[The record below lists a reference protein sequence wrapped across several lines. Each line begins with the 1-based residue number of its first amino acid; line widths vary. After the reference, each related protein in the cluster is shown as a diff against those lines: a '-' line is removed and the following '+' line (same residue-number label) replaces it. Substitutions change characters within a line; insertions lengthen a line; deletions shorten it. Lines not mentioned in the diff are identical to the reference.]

1 MTQLAKALVIRGKQP
16 LQGSISVNT
25 AKNSALFLMLG
36 SLLTREEVVLR
47 DIPRLSDILIMAEML
62 EHFGAQVSW
71 IGNDL
76 HICAAD
82 IINTNGPY
90 HLVSKMRASF
100 VAIGALL
107 GRCGKASI
115 AMPGGCT
122 FGPRPV
128 DRHIKA
134 FRALGVVIDEED
146 GDFNAHLPKPLS
158 GIYEF
163 EAPTV
168 GGTENVLL
176 ASALG
181 AETVVI
187 KNAAL
192 EPEIIDLAAML
203 NQMGARISGAGTRTI
218 TIEGVAELKGVTY
231 RPISDRIEAA
241 TLLLAVAATRSEAVL
256 TGVQVDLLTSALNKL
271 REAGVVTED
280 LGGGKLRVDAR
291 GELKPI
297 SVTATEYPGI
307 PTDVQAPFG
316 AFLATVTGESQVEE
330 RVYPGHRFTHVEEL
344 AKMGADISLD
354 DSCLT
359 IQGQNLR
366 GAKVQAADIRAGGA
380 LIIAALAAEGTSV
393 ITGVEF
399 IERGYEN
406 IAARLRALGADIH
419 EEEIL
424 DVPQTGTYGD

>member
-1 MTQLAKALVIRGKQP
+1 MKLSQALVVRGNKP
-16 LQGSISVNT
+16 LQGDIKVNT

-47 DIPRLSDILIMAEML
+47 DIPKLSDILVMTKML
-62 EHFGAQVSW
+62 EHFGAKVSW
-71 IGNDL
+71 IGSDL

-100 VAIGALL
+100 VAIGPLL
-107 GRCGKASI
+107 GRCGEASM
-115 AMPGGCT
+115 AMPGGCAW
-122 FGPRPV
+122 GPRPV

-134 FRALGVVIDEED
+134 FKALGAVITEED
-146 GDFNAHLPKPLS
+146 GDFNIHVPQALS

-176 ASALG
+176 ASVLG
-181 AETVVI
+181 EKTVVI
-187 KNAAL
+187 RNAAL
-192 EPEIIDLAAML
+192 EPEIIDLATML
-203 NQMGARISGAGTRTI
+203 NAMGAHITGAGTRTI
-218 TIEGVAELKGVTY
+218 TIEGVSELHGVTY

-241 TLLLAVAATRSEAVL
+241 TLMLAIAAARSKAVL
-256 TGVQVDLLTSALNKL
+256 HDVDIHLLGASIDKL
-271 REAGVVTED
+271 REAGVKIDD
-280 LGGGKLRVDAR
+280 LGGNRLSVDAT
-291 GELKPI
+291 GELRP
-297 SVTATEYPGI
+297 VNVMATEYPGI

-316 AFLATVTGESQVEE
+316 AFLATLEGPSSVEE

-344 AKMGADISLD
+344 HKMGANIELE
-354 DSCLT
+354 DSTLSIEGCKLT
-359 IQGQNLR
+359 
-366 GAKVQAADIRAGGA
+366 GAKLQAADIRAGGA

-393 ITGVEF
+393 ITGVQY

-406 IAARLRALGADIH
+406 IAERLRGLGADIH
-419 EEEIL
+419 LEEVLETA
-424 DVPQTGTYGD
+424 QTGTYGD